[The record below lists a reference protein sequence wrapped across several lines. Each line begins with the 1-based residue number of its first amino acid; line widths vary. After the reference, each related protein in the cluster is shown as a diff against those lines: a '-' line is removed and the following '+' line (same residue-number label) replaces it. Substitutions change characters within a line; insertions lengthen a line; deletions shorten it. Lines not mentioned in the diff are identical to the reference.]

1 MRPGR
6 RGEASTKASSGRETA
21 GLRATVMSC
30 RPSRTVFPCDAHFAG
45 LTDVSSN
52 HVRAEA
58 VRWGAG
64 GQCGPALEGLP
75 LGTLGRPRAGVGLG
89 LVRSCSQGSG
99 GSPRIDAGRGTGP
112 RRVPAAQPRILAAG
126 PWTGV
131 GAFWKD
137 PGRRPLTAA
146 DGPVILL
153 IGRARR
159 RAKFW
164 ARRMNLDNGFPV
176 GEQGRLAAVLTA
188 AAGPAKIKIAVG
200 RRTLTTE

>member
-75 LGTLGRPRAGVGLG
+75 PGTLGRPRAGVELG

-126 PWTGV
+126 PWTG
-131 GAFWKD
+131 
-137 PGRRPLTAA
+137 GRGFLERPRPAA
-146 DGPVILL
+146 LDSRGVACYITDWSGPEAGQVLGPANEPRQRFSR
-153 IGRARR
+153 GRAGPSSGGIDSRG
-159 RAKFW
+159 RAC
-164 ARRMNLDNGFPV
+164 
-176 GEQGRLAAVLTA
+176 
-188 AAGPAKIKIAVG
+188 
-200 RRTLTTE
+200 